1 MLCARI
7 QGHMYT
13 MFYRD
18 RFLDVEVL
26 GYLNNAPQIVLQ
38 ITSSSNGSPNYIPII
53 LYKHAFFPITWQLR
67 GIGSLSRLINMPCE
81 KWLHGCCS
89 LPVMMKVWGWNRFKY
104 LFLGWPVYSFCP
116 FSYLI
121 VCVFTVIFCLLCI
134 ISIFSLFD
142 SVPFLYSE
150 IYSFSRLL
158 SFTSCLRKT
167 SLSQDYKIYSCFL
180 YLLLA

>member
-1 MLCARI
+1 
-7 QGHMYT
+7 

-53 LYKHAFFPITWQLR
+53 LYKHAFFPITLQLR

-89 LPVMMKVWGWNRFKY
+89 LPVMMKV
-104 LFLGWPVYSFCP
+104 
-116 FSYLI
+116 
-121 VCVFTVIFCLLCI
+121 
-134 ISIFSLFD
+134 
-142 SVPFLYSE
+142 
-150 IYSFSRLL
+150 
-158 SFTSCLRKT
+158 
-167 SLSQDYKIYSCFL
+167 
-180 YLLLA
+180 